1 MPEFFSKW
9 HEIKGQKYIHKKKKR
24 FQKRL
29 GSKNQKFNAQ
39 LISIKTIYWDFL

>member
-9 HEIKGQKYIHKKKKR
+9 HEIKGQKYIHKKER

-29 GSKNQKFNAQ
+29 GIKNQKLNAQ
-39 LISIKTIYWDFL
+39 LISI

>member
-9 HEIKGQKYIHKKKKR
+9 HEIKGQKYIHKKKR

-29 GSKNQKFNAQ
+29 GSKNQKFDAQ